1 MIHFIRNNFCLAA
14 VLLTGSVFAAGPV
27 TDPSRFVTTSI
38 SVSGVVEHK
47 LSLSI
52 DDLKQFPA
60 NKISEIQIVPQHGPN
75 EGKPTK
81 MKGVLLRD
89 ILDKAA
95 VISHHHNDVK
105 KMAIIAIASDD
116 YKVVFSW
123 SEVFNSPVG
132 DGVMVF
138 FEKDG
143 QPLADDEGRI
153 ALISTKDIRTGPR
166 HVKWLKEIGVRRI
179 VE

>member
-1 MIHFIRNNFCLAA
+1 MIHFIRSSFCLAA
-14 VLLTGSVFAAGPV
+14 ILLAGSTFAAGIV
-27 TDPSRFVTTSI
+27 TDPSKFETTSI
-38 SVSGVVEHK
+38 SVFGVVEHK
-47 LSLSI
+47 LTLNV

-60 NKISEIQIVPQHGPN
+60 HQISETQVAGQFG
-75 EGKPTK
+75 GKPVK

-89 ILDKAA
+89 ILEKA
-95 VISHHHNDVK
+95 VVVSHHHNDVK

-116 YKVVFSW
+116 YKVVFSLN
-123 SEVFNSPVG
+123 EIFNSPVG
-132 DGVMVF
+132 EGVMVF

-143 QPLADDEGRI
+143 QPLAKEEGRI

-166 HVKWLKEIGVRRI
+166 HVKWLKEIEVRRI